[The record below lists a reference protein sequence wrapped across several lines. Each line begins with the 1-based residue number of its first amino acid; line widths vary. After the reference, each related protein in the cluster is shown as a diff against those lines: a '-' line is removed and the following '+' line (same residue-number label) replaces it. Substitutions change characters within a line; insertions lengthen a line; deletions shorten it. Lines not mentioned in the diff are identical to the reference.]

1 MILLPLNGF
10 SMWLSLGW
18 LLGSKKGG
26 GRRQNLQGPKVAMK
40 LGEMKGEAFKHI
52 HLALL
57 SLSQQQVR
65 QAKARDK

>member
-1 MILLPLNGF
+1 
-10 SMWLSLGW
+10 
-18 LLGSKKGG
+18 
-26 GRRQNLQGPKVAMK
+26 MK